1 MCGAVMVRPPV
12 LPVLP
17 LPALSGGVDVVAV
30 ALDCGGCGD
39 PLPAVD
45 AHAVIA
51 HATANVL
58 TAATRGREFIEATL
72 RGSLSPVSSQRGVA
86 NLTGMELTYVDERGA
101 ARMVDVSAKDVT
113 AREADL
119 GSRAAVPPDR
129 AACSYRR
136 SRAHRRFCRD
146 RRDHADG

>member
-1 MCGAVMVRPPV
+1 MCGGDMVRPPV
-12 LPVLP
+12 LPL
-17 LPALSGGVDVVAV
+17 LPALDGRVDVVTLAD
-30 ALDCGGCGD
+30 DCGGCGD

-51 HATANVL
+51 HAAANVL

-86 NLTGMELTYVDERGA
+86 NLTGMELTHIDERGA

-113 AREADL
+113 AREAVATGRL
-119 GSRAAVPPDR
+119 VTTAEVVGLL
-129 AACSYRR
+129 RR
-136 SRAHRRFCRD
+136 
-146 RRDHADG
+146 

>member
-12 LPVLP
+12 LPVLPLVP

-45 AHAVIA
+45 VHTVIA

-58 TAATRGREFIEATL
+58 TAVTRGREFIEATL
-72 RGSLSPVSSQRGVA
+72 HKNLSPMSSQRGVT
-86 NLTGMELTYVDERGA
+86 NLTGMELTHV
-101 ARMVDVSAKDVT
+101 
-113 AREADL
+113 
-119 GSRAAVPPDR
+119 
-129 AACSYRR
+129 
-136 SRAHRRFCRD
+136 
-146 RRDHADG
+146 